1 MTQEEIQKALELC
14 KRLGIKVH
22 KERKAKTT
30 KQGKAYVQILERD
43 GYKFITYDSRTQEK
57 DICKRA
63 KKACTLKAKL
73 IREYYSKNW

>member
-1 MTQEEIQKALELC
+1 MTQAEIEKALELC

-30 KQGKAYVQILERD
+30 KQGKVYAQILEKD
-43 GYKFITYDSRTQEK
+43 GYKFITYDSRTQDK

-63 KKACTLKAKL
+63 KKASTLKAKL
-73 IREYYSKNW
+73 IRQYYSKNW

>member
-22 KERKAKTT
+22 KERKAKST

-43 GYKFITYDSRTQEK
+43 GYKFITYDSRTQDK

>member
-1 MTQEEIQKALELC
+1 MTQAEIQKALELC

-30 KQGKAYVQILERD
+30 KQGKAYVQILEKD
-43 GYKFITYDSRTQEK
+43 GYKFYTYDSRTQEK

-63 KKACTLKAKL
+63 KKASTLKAKL

>member
-43 GYKFITYDSRTQEK
+43 GYKFITYDSRTQDK

-63 KKACTLKAKL
+63 KKACTIKAKL

>member
-1 MTQEEIQKALELC
+1 MTQAEIQKALELC

-43 GYKFITYDSRTQEK
+43 GYKFITYDSRTQDK

-63 KKACTLKAKL
+63 KKACTMKAKL

>member
-43 GYKFITYDSRTQEK
+43 GYKFITYDSRTQDK